1 MAYYIFLTAVCVT
14 MALFVNAG
22 CKLKSNSSVR
32 ETYSGSGDGNAVN
45 PFRIMPFSGNYSLS
59 AKQEVLNHAMLAGI
73 FIVLFGLSA
82 MRVGIGNDYWTYRYE
97 FIDIYRNDTPI
108 SFEIGFQLFVRL
120 MIAICGVDNYIPI
133 FAVVAFF
140 TCFFFVKGIYDNS
153 DVFVISF
160 FLFMANGFYF
170 MSFSNIRYYLVL
182 ALVVYS
188 MKFVWQKRFVP
199 FCLIVVFAAFFHMTV
214 LLTIPAYILAYY
226 LKWSKKTIWMIPAAA
241 AALVFGKIL
250 IRRIL
255 FIFYPYYEGD
265 AILDTGSVS
274 YVNIA
279 KCAGILVFCLI
290 YYKKAIKNDAKA
302 NMLFNLN
309 LFAFLLYTCATYIP
323 ELSRVCYYF
332 VIGQIFLIPLVLKSI
347 ENRKQRILWT
357 VLITLAYAAYFV
369 MFLIQGNDP
378 VIQILPYF
386 SWFFS

>member
-1 MAYYIFLTAVCVT
+1 MVYYIFLTAVCVA

-22 CKLKSNSSVR
+22 YKLKLNND
-32 ETYSGSGDGNAVN
+32 EPD
-45 PFRIMPFSGNYSLS
+45 SGNLYAPEKSKFKALPENYSFS
-59 AKQEVLNHAMLAGI
+59 SKQQVLNHAMLAGI
-73 FIVLFGLSA
+73 FLVLFGLSA
-82 MRVGIGNDYWTYRYE
+82 MRVGIGNDYWTYRNE
-97 FIDIYRNDTPI
+97 FLDIYRADTPT
-108 SFEIGFQLFVRL
+108 SFELGFQLFVRL
-120 MIAICGVDNYIPI
+120 MVRMCGVDNYVPI

-140 TCFFFVKGIYDNS
+140 TCLFFVKGIYESS

-199 FCLIVVFAAFFHMTV
+199 FCLIIVFASFFHMTA
-214 LLTIPAYILAYY
+214 LIAIPAYIAAYY
-226 LKWSKKTIWMIPAAA
+226 LKWSKKTLWLIPAAA
-241 AALVFGKIL
+241 AGLIFGKVL

-265 AILDTGSVS
+265 AILDVSNVS

-279 KCAGILVFCLI
+279 KCAAILVFGLI
-290 YYKKAIKNDAKA
+290 YYKKAIKDDAKG

-309 LFAFLLYTCATYIP
+309 LFALLLYTCATYIP

-332 VIGQIFLIPLVLKSI
+332 VIGQIFLIPLVLGKI
-347 ENRKQRILWT
+347 ENKKQRILWT
-357 VLITLAYAAYFV
+357 VFIMLAYAAYFV

-386 SWFFS
+386 SWYFT